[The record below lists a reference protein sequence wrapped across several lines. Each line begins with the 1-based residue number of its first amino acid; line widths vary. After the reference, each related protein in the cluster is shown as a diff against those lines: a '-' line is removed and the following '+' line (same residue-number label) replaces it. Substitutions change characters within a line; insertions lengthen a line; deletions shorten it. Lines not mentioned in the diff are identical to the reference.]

1 MTSIAT
7 IVLVGIVP
15 QIIKTSVQ
23 DNKIVIEHN
32 FPIDKPAGCVIVND
46 MKMICDG
53 NVTIVSVE

>member
-32 FPIDKPAGCVIVND
+32 FPIETPQDCVRIDN
-46 MKMICDG
+46 MKMICNN
-53 NVTIVSVE
+53 NVTIVSIE

>member
-32 FPIDKPAGCVIVND
+32 FPIETPQDCVRID
-46 MKMICDG
+46 SMKMICDK
-53 NVTIVSVE
+53 NVAIVSLE